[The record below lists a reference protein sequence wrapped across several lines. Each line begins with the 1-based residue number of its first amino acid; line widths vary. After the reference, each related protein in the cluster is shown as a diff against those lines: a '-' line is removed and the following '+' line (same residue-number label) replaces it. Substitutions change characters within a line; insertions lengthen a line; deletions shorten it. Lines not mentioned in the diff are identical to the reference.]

1 MPEVFV
7 LVDDDNDDKEIF
19 KEALFAVDPDIL
31 CLCAGDGEEALKK
44 LGNGDFFEPTMIFL
58 DINLPEMSGWE
69 LLTKI
74 KRSPQYKHIPIIMY
88 STSSHKRDKEIAV
101 DLGAVGLI
109 TKPNDYKILK
119 DVLAMIVRNLDSNES
134 VSRIKDQI
142 ALF

>member
-1 MPEVFV
+1 
-7 LVDDDNDDKEIF
+7 
-19 KEALFAVDPDIL
+19 
-31 CLCAGDGEEALKK
+31 
-44 LGNGDFFEPTMIFL
+44 
-58 DINLPEMSGWE
+58 MSGWE

-119 DVLAMIVRNLDSNES
+119 DVLAMIVGNLDSNES